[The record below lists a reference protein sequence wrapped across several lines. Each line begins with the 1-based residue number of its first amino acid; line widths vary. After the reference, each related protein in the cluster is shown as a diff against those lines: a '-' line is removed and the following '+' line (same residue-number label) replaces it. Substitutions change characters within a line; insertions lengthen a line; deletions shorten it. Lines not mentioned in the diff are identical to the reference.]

1 MKKGIIKVIIVLSSY
16 NCYRNKFV
24 DIHIAAILMFIVI
37 LILSYEFLYRS
48 KDFKTY
54 AEPTWSVSAE
64 ESK

>member
-37 LILSYEFLYRS
+37 LSYEFLYRA

-54 AEPTWSVSAE
+54 AEPTWSVPAE